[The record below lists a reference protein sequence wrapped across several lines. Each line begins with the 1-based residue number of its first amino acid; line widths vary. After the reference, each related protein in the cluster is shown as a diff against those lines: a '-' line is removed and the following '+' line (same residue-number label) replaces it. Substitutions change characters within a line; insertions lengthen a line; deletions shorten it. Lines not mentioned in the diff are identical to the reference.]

1 MMDAHILAIE
11 TSSSLCGLAL
21 LSRTASGVQ
30 LRTLEHDGTGDH
42 AERLLPMAQALL
54 DQAGLTPQDLSAIA
68 FGQGPGGFTGLRVAC
83 GIAQGM
89 AYALNIPV
97 LPVSTL
103 LAAAWCDVQSL
114 SLSPGHTQLVIQDA
128 RMNEVYA
135 GAYRLLADSSWQ
147 TLLAP
152 VLIDVEQV
160 PDWLEHR
167 QKNGWGQAADVLR
180 VSGDALSA
188 FKDLSSTL
196 QGMPTIQCG
205 TPSKASATAV
215 AYLALA
221 DWDNGKSLPAAQAMP
236 LYVRDKVAFTI
247 QEREQGRGGNPA
259 ALDQAMRVLPMAPQ
273 HVTQAW
279 ELECRVQQTP
289 WSQQSFMDALQSGY
303 HALVIE
309 QQGKLQGFAIYLAAP
324 DVLQLLLIAVQ
335 PDLQGQGLGRLLL
348 EQGERYAQQ
357 QGLASIFLEVRVSNS
372 MAQEF
377 YLHCGYEVI
386 GRRKNYYLTAAGQR
400 EDALLMQKNIH
411 HNKEQLC

>member
-1 MMDAHILAIE
+1 MDAHILAIE

>member
-1 MMDAHILAIE
+1 MDAHILAIE

-42 AERLLPMAQALL
+42 AERLLPMAQSLL

-357 QGLASIFLEVRVSNS
+357 QGLASIFLEVRESNS